1 MSVSGFFDAKFFYRY
16 DNTDPFTKAFAKF
29 LFFFSAFFI
38 LLMAALFFY
47 TYKKSG
53 LLSSFATSGTSCI
66 STSIALILIVKGK
79 ARAAGVLISL
89 FQTLIIIAGSLI
101 RMPELNLVTVLL
113 FSFPTII
120 LSTVF
125 SFRWVRIL
133 VVLLVIVTV
142 GVNFYRLDTTSIFV
156 SVQAARDFTLRGSIV
171 LVANFILLYFIAV
184 VTVRSLNLSLSISK
198 EETRK
203 SEDKNVYIMELIETI
218 RRSYKELT
226 GAMGVTDEAISNIF
240 MNIQTEAATIEE
252 LVASIEEISSST
264 TSVENATKDQNSSV
278 NDLGESIGSLSQLI
292 DSLQL
297 FGQDLQKE
305 FIIIGKM
312 SASGRESSGSL
323 NEVNKRTL
331 SNSENMQVIAGI
343 IDDFFDKIN
352 LLSLNAA
359 IEAARAGEH
368 GRGFAVVADEIG
380 KLADNSS
387 SELKKIKDLIEA
399 GKSDVV
405 FSNEIIDKIIGFVE
419 SLNASL
425 VSVQV
430 KAGNTMKII
439 ASQKELQGDMI
450 LRNKNVFEKS
460 EFIKDASSEQ
470 SIAILEIAKSIENT
484 NSLVQENTKHAENLN
499 SSYNKL
505 KSISEDLRVLI
516 NEES

>member
-16 DNTDPFTKAFAKF
+16 DDTDPFTKAFAKF

-38 LLMAALFFY
+38 FLMTALFFY

-53 LLSSFATSGTSCI
+53 LVSSFATSGTSCI

-79 ARAAGVLISL
+79 ARAAGVMISL

-142 GVNFYRLDTTSIFV
+142 GVNFYRIDTTSIFV

-278 NDLGESIGSLSQLI
+278 NELGESISSLSQLI

-305 FIIIGKM
+305 FISIAKM
-312 SASGRESSGSL
+312 STAGRESSGSL
-323 NEVNKRTL
+323 NEVNKKTL
-331 SNSENMQVIAGI
+331 ANSENMQVIAEI

-368 GRGFAVVADEIG
+368 GRGFAVVADEVG

-387 SELKKIKDLIEA
+387 NELNKINELVSNNRKDTEKASTIIEGIVDFIEGIGLSIIDAVKKSEATLEA
-399 GKSDVV
+399 ITEQKNLQHDMLEKTGRVQEKSD
-405 FSNEIIDKIIGFVE
+405 II
-419 SLNASL
+419 LNASR
-425 VSVQV
+425 
-430 KAGNTMKII
+430 
-439 ASQKELQGDMI
+439 EH
-450 LRNKNVFEKS
+450 
-460 EFIKDASSEQ
+460 
-470 SIAILEIAKSIENT
+470 SIAIGEVVASIDSTSTIVQGIAGHAQLLKEDYEKLKKLADGL
-484 NSLVQENTKHAENLN
+484 SLV
-499 SSYNKL
+499 
-505 KSISEDLRVLI
+505 ISKD
-516 NEES
+516 